1 MRSGVQSSPVAP
13 VFYVGLLMNLPIL
26 YSFRRCPYAIR
37 ARLAILVSGMTCE
50 LREVSLANKPEAM
63 LLASPKAT
71 IPVMVLPDRTVLEES
86 LDIMKYALGSNDPE
100 GWLLGVDETTMELVR
115 INDAV
120 FKDHLDRYKYPDR
133 YEGDRLQHRAA
144 GLAILQMLEG
154 HLEKTGKL
162 IGLHDSLIDFAIL
175 PFVRQF
181 AAVDEVWF
189 ASQSIPHV
197 QSWLAQFLASPRFA
211 QAMISLSVWKS
222 GDGPTFFPSQS
233 L

>member
-1 MRSGVQSSPVAP
+1 MD
-13 VFYVGLLMNLPIL
+13 LPIL

-63 LLASPKAT
+63 LNASPKAT
-71 IPVMVLPDRTVLEES
+71 IPVMVLANGMVLEES
-86 LDIMKYALGSNDPE
+86 LDIMAHALGSNDPE
-100 GWLLGVDETTMELVR
+100 GWLLWVDDAAMELVR
-115 INDAV
+115 LNDEV

-133 YEGDRLQHRAA
+133 YVGDHLEYRAA
-144 GLAILQMLEG
+144 GLAILRTYEARLS
-154 HLEKTGKL
+154 KTDRLVGPR
-162 IGLHDSLIDFAIL
+162 DSLIDMAVL

-189 ASQSIPHV
+189 AGQNIPHV
-197 QSWLAQFLASPRFA
+197 RKWLAHFLASPAFER
-211 QAMISLSVWKS
+211 AMVNLPVWKS
-222 GDGPTFFPSQS
+222 GDSPTLFPAQP